1 MHFKTSLKEVED
13 NMIIK
18 NSIRFLVLAIM
29 NYSILFF
36 SANAEF
42 VSTANKQIKDGYE
55 WDYIGKTKPSGV
67 PAITVKPQVG
77 DEYILFKLKK

>member
-1 MHFKTSLKEVED
+1 M
-13 NMIIK
+13 
-18 NSIRFLVLAIM
+18 FLSVLTVA
-29 NYSILFF
+29 LFF

-42 VSTANKQIKDGYE
+42 VSNTNKQIKDGYE
-55 WDYIGKTKPSGV
+55 WDYIGKTEPSGV

>member
-1 MHFKTSLKEVED
+1 MVEALI
-13 NMIIK
+13 M
-18 NSIRFLVLAIM
+18 SVLGSFIYDHAD
-29 NYSILFF
+29 FF
-36 SANAEF
+36 T
-42 VSTANKQIKDGYE
+42 TANKQIKDGYE

>member
-1 MHFKTSLKEVED
+1 M
-13 NMIIK
+13 
-18 NSIRFLVLAIM
+18 FLSVLTVA
-29 NYSILFF
+29 LFF